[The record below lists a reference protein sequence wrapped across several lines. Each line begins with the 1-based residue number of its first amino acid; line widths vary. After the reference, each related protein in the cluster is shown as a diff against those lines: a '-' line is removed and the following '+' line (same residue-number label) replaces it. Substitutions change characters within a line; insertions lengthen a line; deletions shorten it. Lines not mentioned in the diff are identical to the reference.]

1 MKRPHG
7 SHDKTPAPVTRQREF
22 DVPGEQGRTGA
33 LSASTVLALAETLI
47 DVGGGSSAIDIK
59 INLFFPSQAKKLRG
73 RATIL
78 FQKDQVT
85 VWETAISEPGG
96 TPVARLV
103 HTLVSNPSVSQP
115 ADQAAQD
122 TPREKKAM
130 ASLRERRDLIAEA
143 ACNVIAAKGFAASS
157 IREIA
162 DAAGMH
168 VPTMYQYVKSKDEV
182 LELVYSW
189 VIGQVRTNIADALAS
204 TESPKDKLMS
214 VTRKFLE
221 NNNIERRQ
229 TGVLNRE
236 LRSLS
241 RGARQRVL
249 GEYAEIL
256 KSVAEIIERGSELGQ
271 FRRTNPVITANF
283 IDALCDMWA
292 LRQFAVGGVS
302 VEEYRENLLSFIQKG
317 LLA

>member
-1 MKRPHG
+1 MKRLRD
-7 SHDKTPAPVTRQREF
+7 SHDRTQATMTRQREF
-22 DVPGEQGRTGA
+22 EIPGERGRTGTLSGAMA
-33 LSASTVLALAETLI
+33 LEMAETLI
-47 DVGGGSSAIDIK
+47 DIADGGNPIDIK
-59 INLFFPSQAKKLRG
+59 VNLFFRSQAKKVRG
-73 RATIL
+73 RATVL
-78 FQKDQVT
+78 FQKDPVT
-85 VWETAISEPGG
+85 VWETTISEPGG
-96 TPVARLV
+96 EIVARMV
-103 HTLVSNPSVSQP
+103 HTLVSGGVVSR
-115 ADQAAQD
+115 ADDELAPD
-122 TPREKKAM
+122 SPREKKAM
-130 ASLRERRDLIAEA
+130 ASLQERRDLIARA

-204 TESPKDKLMS
+204 TGTPKDKLMS

-241 RGARQRVL
+241 KGARQRVL
-249 GEYAEIL
+249 GEYAEIIE
-256 KSVAEIIERGSELGQ
+256 SVAEIIERGAELGQ

-292 LRQFAVGGVS
+292 LRQFAVGEFS
-302 VEEYRENLLSFIQKG
+302 VEEYRENLLGFIQRG

>member
-1 MKRPHG
+1 MKRPRD
-7 SHDKTPAPVTRQREF
+7 SHDRTQAPMTRQREF
-22 DVPGEQGRTGA
+22 EVPGDRGGAGA
-33 LSASTVLALAETLI
+33 LSAALALEMAETLI
-47 DVGGGSSAIDIK
+47 DIADGSNAIDIK
-59 INLFFPSQAKKLRG
+59 INLFFRSQAKKVRG
-73 RATIL
+73 RAAVL
-78 FQKDQVT
+78 FQKDPVT
-85 VWETAISEPGG
+85 VWETTISEPGG
-96 TPVARLV
+96 EIVARMV
-103 HTLVSNPSVSQP
+103 HTLVSGHAV
-115 ADQAAQD
+115 
-122 TPREKKAM
+122 PRSDDGTAPDSPKEKKAM
-130 ASLRERRDLIAEA
+130 ASLQERRDLIAQA
-143 ACNVIAAKGFAASS
+143 ACHVIAAKGFAASS

-204 TESPKDKLMS
+204 TGTPKDKLMS

-241 RGARQRVL
+241 KGARQRVL

-256 KSVAEIIERGSELGQ
+256 KSVAEIIERGAELGQ

-292 LRQFAVGGVS
+292 LRQFAVGEFS
-302 VEEYRENLLSFIQKG
+302 VEEYRENLLNFIQKG